1 MSDRASL
8 SPPAPVPTPQQ
19 NPETPVQVK
28 EESAEEDS
36 TSIPSPTTSVVPKS
50 EAPSSSP
57 SRSIR
62 RTTAQ
67 RRAFLR
73 DEPLAGEVE
82 PHRVY
87 CLECEKWIKLSLH
100 TEYAVSNWT
109 LHKQRCPAS
118 STTARPVRCTPSK
131 PNFSPGSR
139 VATTERQIVLLN
151 DPQVKRFS
159 TRQVHCRSCK
169 TVVALEGEVDYDLTR
184 WTEHKVTCIPRTPA
198 PITPEGPSPRTF
210 PPTSTSSTHSQ
221 ARSAR
226 SPTPAG
232 EDSQSTETTVVAE
245 SSPAAVTVGVK
256 RGRDEETEEEAA
268 RPTNRPRTET
278 HKPPESVLGWLVQP
292 LKEFTRGF
300 REGLGST

>member
-1 MSDRASL
+1 MSDRASS
-8 SPPAPVPTPQQ
+8 SPPAPVPTLQQ
-19 NPETPVQVK
+19 NHETPVQVK
-28 EESAEEDS
+28 GGISRRRLHH
-36 TSIPSPTTSVVPKS
+36 VVPKS

-57 SRSIR
+57 SRSVR

-100 TEYAVSNWT
+100 TEYAISNWT
-109 LHKQRCPAS
+109 SHKQRCPAS

-169 TVVALEGEVDYDLTR
+169 TVVALEGEV
-184 WTEHKVTCIPRTPA
+184 TCIPRIPA
-198 PITPEGPSPRTF
+198 PITPEGPSPRVF

-245 SSPAAVTVGVK
+245 SSPAAGVK